1 MHFQEPHFKCSVCK
15 GHAAQSRW
23 RTRPVL
29 LGALP
34 RGLTLQRSASDPLGL
49 SPAGDRRAVGTGWSQ
64 PGLGGPPCP
73 LSHIIPSPQ
82 LPGPVAPLECG
93 SRSPSPTP
101 LGVSV
106 HLATSEKPH
115 GILGSHSP

>member
-1 MHFQEPHFKCSVCK
+1 MEQMENTASSPGC
-15 GHAAQSRW
+15 AA
-23 RTRPVL
+23 
-29 LGALP
+29 

-73 LSHIIPSPQ
+73 LSHVVPSLQ
-82 LPGPVAPLECG
+82 LPGPVPRLEYG
-93 SRSPSPTP
+93 RLSPFPTP

-106 HLATSEKPH
+106 HLAMSEKPH